1 MSSKAINLTI
11 ENGLARMALADKDNN
26 AVDLQFVKEFA
37 EAARI
42 CNADPSV
49 KAVLLQGRGNVFG
62 MGGDLKEFLAQ
73 RSRIKAHLFDM
84 TAYFHMG
91 IGHLR
96 NGPAPLIVAVN
107 GTAAGG
113 SFSLVCAADIAIAK
127 RSAKFNPAYTRSGLS
142 PDGGGTWFLPRI
154 VGVQK
159 AFDIF
164 ATNPTLTADQ
174 ARDLG
179 IVSRVVDDADYDAEV
194 EKLAQQIVNMP
205 AGTMATLK
213 RLMRISATNSLEEHF
228 LAEGEG
234 IATLGSS
241 AATLERLTAFVEK
254 KK

>member
-1 MSSKAINLTI
+1 MSGKAITLTI
-11 ENGLARMALADKDNN
+11 ENGLARMGLADKDNN

-49 KAVLLQGRGNVFG
+49 KVVLLQGKGNVFG

-73 RSRIKAHLFDM
+73 RHRIKAHLFDM
-84 TAYFHMG
+84 TAYFHMA

-96 NGPAPLIVAVN
+96 NGAAPFIVAVN
-107 GTAAGG
+107 GMAAGG
-113 SFSLVCAADIAIAK
+113 SFSLVTAADMAIAK
-127 RSAKFNPAYTRSGLS
+127 RSAKLNPAYTRSGLS

-159 AFDIF
+159 AFEIF
-164 ATNPTLTADQ
+164 ATNPTLTAEQ
-174 ARDLG
+174 AQQLG
-179 IVSRVVDDADYDAEV
+179 IVSRVVDDENFDAEV
-194 EKLAQQIVNMP
+194 DRLCQQLLSMP
-205 AGTMATLK
+205 EGTMATLK
-213 RLMRISATNSLEEHF
+213 RLMRASATNSLEEHF
-228 LAEGEG
+228 LMEGEG

-241 AATLERLTAFVEK
+241 APTLERLTAFVEK